1 MPNGGIEKLI
11 SELLATEASRA
22 LEVLTATCQIWP
34 WPILD
39 VIAIS
44 QLLRYQ
50 SGAVFD
56 ICRQGLP
63 IDLVNAAEVEFFET
77 RLMDEKLLDAI

>member
-11 SELLATEASRA
+11 SELLATEASRT

-39 VIAIS
+39 VVAIS

-50 SGAVFD
+50 SRAIFD
-56 ICRQGLP
+56 IRRQGLA
-63 IDLVNAAEVEFFET
+63 IDLINAAEVKFFET